1 MKSKGQ
7 TCEDILERH
16 FFVQQGNRRC
26 APETLKQAKT
36 FPCSTNQANDPLNLV
51 HDHFK
56 KNTCVHLCLQG
67 NKKMIMPQKAQIQIA
82 LLDTPVTHE
91 KQSHPEPQEIVCFNP
106 DEIRETNVKFPSLCN
121 LPGPAFPLYPL
132 LSVFA
137 AKICT
142 SS

>member
-1 MKSKGQ
+1 
-7 TCEDILERH
+7 
-16 FFVQQGNRRC
+16 
-26 APETLKQAKT
+26 
-36 FPCSTNQANDPLNLV
+36 
-51 HDHFK
+51 
-56 KNTCVHLCLQG
+56 
-67 NKKMIMPQKAQIQIA
+67 MIMPQKAQIQIA

-121 LPGPAFPLYPL
+121 LPGPAFHLYPL